1 MKGIPA
7 FPCMPLFYRGMRCA
21 GLAGICLFL
30 LGACHTDTLYH
41 VYQAVPGEKGWNK
54 SDSLIFTLPPEVAAG
69 TYGMEIGIRHTGG
82 YPYRDIWLSVT
93 QVEGED
99 SLASH
104 TDTLHIY
111 LADEKGPGNSMKV
124 LSAACISGPIH
135 VKTSC
140 MAHGFCG
147 AQFEDYPSDETES
160 VAWSFGCGSPFIF
173 HEPRQYGERQITGL

>member
-54 SDSLIFTLPPEVAAG
+54 SDSLVFTLPPEVAAG

-111 LADEKGPGNSMKV
+111 LADEKGAWEQHEGAIGGLYQRAYTCEKPVVWLTDSVGHSLRITHLMRQNPLSGV
-124 LSAACISGPIH
+124 LDVG
-135 VKTSC
+135 VRLFFTSRVN
-140 MAHGFCG
+140 
-147 AQFEDYPSDETES
+147 TEKDK
-160 VAWSFGCGSPFIF
+160 
-173 HEPRQYGERQITGL
+173 